1 MNDKRSGERLRD
13 PERSREAILQAA
25 EQLFAQKGYESTSLQ
40 EIGALAGVSRGTP
53 GYFFGSKEQLYQA
66 VLDRI
71 LKAEHDA
78 AEQVR
83 AQLMSSG
90 ATPIDMITEV
100 IRSHIDFLVA
110 RPTFLQLL
118 TREALSNF
126 AQPQS
131 TTTFLEVI
139 QAGQVLLRQE
149 LERAD
154 IYHVD
159 PDLLLLSVVA
169 LCWMPLTHQET
180 LLKPLAMDVDDPA
193 FIERLKEHVVGLL
206 LHGILHQ

>member
-1 MNDKRSGERLRD
+1 MSDKRSDGRLRD

-40 EIGALAGVSRGTP
+40 EIGTLAGVSRGTP
-53 GYFFGSKEQLYQA
+53 GYFFGSKEQLYQS

-78 AEQVR
+78 AEQVHER
-83 AQLMSSG
+83 LMSSG
-90 ATPIDMITEV
+90 AAPVDIITEV

-131 TTTFLEVI
+131 TTTLEVI
-139 QAGQVLLRQE
+139 QAGRMLLTHE

-154 IYHVD
+154 IHHVD
-159 PDLLLLSVVA
+159 PDMLLLSVVA
-169 LCWMPLTHQET
+169 LCWMPLTHRET

-193 FIERLKEHVVGLL
+193 FIERLKEHVVSLL